1 MKLNHRISGR
11 SYVLIALAAACTA
24 SAGSLK
30 AVSVSMVTSTFNP
43 SDYGQKLSY
52 NDYYAP
58 NDPGNWQQAQTFDL
72 NGNLTAYSN
81 WTNSDGGGEYPD
93 GTQYDVIIPT
103 GDGSYIPG
111 ANGVNTVSVNT
122 LTLQDSTSTLGIWG
136 GQTLQVGG
144 DVSNSGTISVDGQ
157 FQILADVALNG
168 TGTLNLSSYNG
179 GNGSIGSTG
188 AGYALTNSNGHTIS
202 GGGTISAMVTNNG
215 LIEATQSTYDST
227 ITVDAALTNNSTMEA
242 STNAELAIYDTV
254 SQSGGAQLQADG
266 TGSQVV
272 LYNGASIGGGTLDTA
287 NGGVINVAGNNTA
300 TISGLTNQGSLN
312 IGGGGVL
319 NASGAITD
327 NGYIS
332 AAGEFQILADTT
344 LGGTGTLNLSSYNG
358 GNGSIGST
366 GAGYALTNSNGHTI
380 SGGGTISAMVTNN
393 GLIEATQSTYDSTI
407 TLNAAVTNPGIMEGG
422 NNATLTLNGP
432 VVQVAG
438 NTLTGGTWIVDS
450 YGQINIPGA
459 NITTNAATIILYGA
473 NTSFPAITAMT
484 ANTGTFELENGAKFT
499 TAGDFTNTG
508 TVDVGGASTLTI
520 QGNYTQISPGTTTVN
535 GSLVLNNGGS
545 LSIANGTT
553 VDISNTSAST
563 VNANVLINYG
573 SAGSPNSAIRNY
585 LISGYNAG
593 AWNGPGIS
601 STAAAISGGVYSLGY
616 ADGAD
621 GVVSGLAA
629 GQEKIMYTLAG
640 DANLD
645 GTVTLPDFAILRS
658 NFGKTGM
665 QWDQGDFNYDG
676 TVNLPDF
683 AILRSNFGKTLGP
696 AAATS
701 STPEPATLGLLAM
714 GGLGLLVRT
723 RRGRVES

>member
-227 ITVDAALTNNSTMEA
+227 ITVDAALTN
-242 STNAELAIYDTV
+242 
-254 SQSGGAQLQADG
+254 
-266 TGSQVV
+266 
-272 LYNGASIGGGTLDTA
+272 
-287 NGGVINVAGNNTA
+287 
-300 TISGLTNQGSLN
+300 
-312 IGGGGVL
+312 
-319 NASGAITD
+319 
-327 NGYIS
+327 
-332 AAGEFQILADTT
+332 
-344 LGGTGTLNLSSYNG
+344 
-358 GNGSIGST
+358 
-366 GAGYALTNSNGHTI
+366 
-380 SGGGTISAMVTNN
+380 
-393 GLIEATQSTYDSTI
+393 
-407 TLNAAVTNPGIMEGG
+407 PGIMEGG

-545 LSIANGTT
+545 LSIATGTT

-601 STAAAISGGVYSLGY
+601 STAASASRGVYSLGY

-621 GVVSGLAA
+621 GVAYLNSTTKLATD
-629 GQEKIMYTLAG
+629 QEKIMYTLGG

-645 GTVTLPDFAILRS
+645 GTVTLSDFAILRS

-676 TVNLPDF
+676 TVSLSDF

-696 AAATS
+696 AAAIS

-714 GGLGLLVRT
+714 GGLGLLVR
-723 RRGRVES
+723 RMRGRVKS